1 MFGLKII
8 SEREYKRLID
18 FDNSCGKAHIE
29 DGKEIERLSKD
40 CNSLRQQLNA
50 QMTQCR
56 KLEQANDN
64 LRQFKRDTLEALAN
78 LDLGSFRLSVCKSKC
93 TKCESELPDC
103 KKYTFGCHDFCIIPK
118 QQS

>member
-8 SEREYKRLID
+8 SKTEYNELI
-18 FDNSCGKAHIE
+18 G
-29 DGKEIERLSKD
+29 EIEALMSERSHAVDDYEKVRD
-40 CNSLRQQLNA
+40 DNKSLRQQLNA

-56 KLEQANDN
+56 KLEQANDD

-93 TKCESELPDC
+93 TNCNNEQSDC
-103 KKYTFGCHDFCIIPK
+103 RKYTFGCHDFCIIPK
-118 QQS
+118 RQS